1 MWQAR
6 QPVYRTS
13 VERWRR
19 YRPWIEDFLTLLPG
33 RGGEATPDR
42 PADDLAKG

>member
-13 VERWRR
+13 IARWRA
-19 YRPWIEDFLTLLPG
+19 YEPWLGSL
-33 RGGEATPDR
+33 R
-42 PADDLAKG
+42 DL